1 VTYDVVVGVENED
14 LRLKPGMTANV
25 TITTASRPD
34 ALRVPTGALRFRPPA
49 VAGDSGSAAAA
60 DAPGERGPRVWVIGA
75 DEHPHA
81 VGVTTG
87 IADDRFTEVTGGL
100 REGDRVITALHR
112 SAPPAPPGSAP
123 SFAPARRAH

>member
-1 VTYDVVVGVENED
+1 
-14 LRLKPGMTANV
+14 
-25 TITTASRPD
+25 
-34 ALRVPTGALRFRPPA
+34 
-49 VAGDSGSAAAA
+49 
-60 DAPGERGPRVWVIGA
+60 VIGA
-75 DEHPHA
+75 DDHARA

-112 SAPPAPPGSAP
+112 SAPPAPTGSAP